1 MGYRSHRVL
10 YRRTRLNAVE
20 LRMFDGSVSSA
31 GLISHYLDI
40 GIQPHAKYPPI
51 ESRLNVTKLHGADI
65 VLGSNWMIRHGIR
78 LDLAK
83 RTISLVAPSQVPPS
97 IPQSS
102 PAVLQA
108 TSSRRGSPCTYP
120 NNIVLRVKPSGRLV
134 QIKKHQ
140 LRRVHRAS
148 PKFREPSQSEP

>member
-1 MGYRSHRVL
+1 
-10 YRRTRLNAVE
+10 
-20 LRMFDGSVSSA
+20 MFDGSVSSA

-102 PAVLQA
+102 PAVLKVPRHA
-108 TSSRRGSPCTYP
+108 EDRLARTRTTLF
-120 NNIVLRVKPSGRLV
+120 LRVKPSGRLV